1 MHRMNLLH
9 CSLLMFTFLFVSAAQ
24 SEEGP
29 IAQVGEVSISHK
41 QVEAKASKELSAI
54 EAEIYEVK
62 KYAVKELI
70 ATTLLEE
77 EARSLDISLEEF
89 LDRIDSQVPPVTEE
103 AVAGYYEKN
112 KERIPGEFEGVK
124 ERIQQ
129 YLVRRSKKE
138 EMDKVLKGLRKK
150 YPVTIYMKPPRQE
163 VELPENP
170 LSRGPVGAPVT
181 IVEFSDFQ
189 CPFCKKAAVLLTKL
203 LQEYPGEIRIIY
215 QDLPLTFIHPD
226 AFNAALA
233 ARCANEQNAFWSY
246 HDILFANQAALDI
259 DSLKKYAA
267 GLALDTTSFNSCLD
281 SKKYQK
287 DIEKDMEAAD
297 QYGFSGTPAFL
308 INGRSVRGVL
318 PFAAFQEIID
328 EELELNE

>member
-1 MHRMNLLH
+1 LH
-9 CSLLMFTFLFVSAAQ
+9 CILFMLSLFFVSTAQ
-24 SEEGP
+24 AEEGP
-29 IAQVGEVSISHK
+29 LAQVGDISISNK

-54 EAEIYEVK
+54 EAEIYEIK
-62 KYAVKELI
+62 RYALREII
-70 ATTLLEE
+70 ANTLLEE

-89 LDRIDSQVPPVTEE
+89 LDRIETQASPVTEE
-103 AVAGYYEKN
+103 AVAEYYKKN
-112 KERIPGEFEGVK
+112 KERIPGSFEGVK
-124 ERIQQ
+124 DRIEQ
-129 YLVRRSKKE
+129 YLVRRSKKD
-138 EMDKVLKGLRKK
+138 EMNKVLRDLREK
-150 YPVTIYMKPPRQE
+150 YPVTIFMKPPRQE

-189 CPFCKKAAVLLTKL
+189 CPFCKKAAGLVTKL
-203 LQEYPGEIRIIY
+203 LQEYPGKIRVIY
-215 QDLPLTFIHPD
+215 QDLPLVAIHPN

-246 HDILFANQAALDI
+246 HDILFANQDALDT

-281 SKKYQK
+281 SKKYKK